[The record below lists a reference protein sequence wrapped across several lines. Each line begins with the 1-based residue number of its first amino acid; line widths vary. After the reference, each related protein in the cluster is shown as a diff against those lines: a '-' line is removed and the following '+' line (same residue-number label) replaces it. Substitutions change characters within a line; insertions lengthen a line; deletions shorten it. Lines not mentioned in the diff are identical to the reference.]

1 MTESKGTTTGSSSG
15 SDPDAIS
22 WLQSTLHSVDQRCN
36 SLQNDLKKA
45 QQVTNFQTPRPSF
58 FFLFSFYFLFIFFL
72 FSFYFLF
79 VFFTFIFF
87 FPFCFKN

>member
-22 WLQSTLHSVDQRCN
+22 WLQTTLHSVDQRCT

-45 QQVTNFQTPRPSF
+45 QQVR
-58 FFLFSFYFLFIFFL
+58 LFILINRVITVRFDM
-72 FSFYFLF
+72 
-79 VFFTFIFF
+79 IDQ
-87 FPFCFKN
+87 